1 MIFGLFGRKSGPVRD
16 SDRIWQNAARKLRGV
31 AEEAASAPR
40 VLVVAHFRSTLD
52 AVAAALEAA
61 GTRSRRHVDRF
72 ATASL
77 ASPSAFS
84 PTDGVAIA
92 LASALPAPAKAAQA
106 AGEAALVLVAEHHF
120 LPQEDDR
127 ILRYCEGLPFPV
139 RLRFHESLDAP
150 LLRRFSGERM
160 TALLAQLGM
169 GEDEAIEHAMVD
181 KAIRGAQEKIAD
193 TRTGERAAGSP
204 EEWMK
209 LNLP

>member
-16 SDRIWQNAARKLRGV
+16 SDRIWQNSARKLRGV
-31 AEEAASAPR
+31 AEEAVSAPR
-40 VLVVAHFRSTLD
+40 VLVVAHFRSTLA
-52 AVAAALEAA
+52 AVAAALEAKGA
-61 GTRSRRHVDRF
+61 RSRSHTDRI

-77 ASPSAFS
+77 AAPAAYSKF
-84 PTDGVAIA
+84 DGIA
-92 LASALPAPAKAAQA
+92 LALAAVLPAPAKAAQSA
-106 AGEAALVLVAEHHF
+106 AEAGLVLVAEHHF

-127 ILRYCEGLPFPV
+127 ILRYCEGLAFPV

-150 LLRRFSGERM
+150 LLRMFSGERT